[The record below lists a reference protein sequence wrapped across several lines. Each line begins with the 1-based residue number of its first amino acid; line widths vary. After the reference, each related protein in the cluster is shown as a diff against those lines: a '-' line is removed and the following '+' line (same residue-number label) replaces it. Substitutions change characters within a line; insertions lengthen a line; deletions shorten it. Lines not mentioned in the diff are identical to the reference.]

1 MMGTVKED
9 LEKELFIKYREYMD
23 VHSVREKVDS
33 FFLGLDKH
41 LNVLKD
47 LYLIWEK
54 FISADGDKEL
64 LDFFSYMSPIVSGLA
79 KALEVIG
86 NELEFAPRQ
95 GLLHGTKRRALRVFI
110 RFAEIKAKRIEDAVN
125 LLNRKDALE
134 SRGLSCEHVLN
145 HILDEIGL
153 LEQYITGTVPEELP
167 EDIKSKIDLFIELL
181 SKVKFFMVNLSSNRR
196 DEYPVDD
203 LNRMFNELFEVL
215 SEVKGMVTGD
225 VKASDRYLDTIGV
238 MVFEGAGSKTANK

>member
-1 MMGTVKED
+1 MEGEHEMNTVKED
-9 LEKELFIKYREYMD
+9 LEKELFTQYREYMD
-23 VHSVREKVDS
+23 VHFVREKVDS

-86 NELEFAPRQ
+86 NELEFAPGQ

-181 SKVKFFMVNLSSNRR
+181 LKANCFIVNLSSNRR

-203 LNRMFNELFEVL
+203 LNRMFNGLFEVL
-215 SEVKGMVTGD
+215 SEVKGMIVYD
-225 VKASDRYLDTIGV
+225 VKASDRYLDTIG
-238 MVFEGAGSKTANK
+238 GH

>member
-1 MMGTVKED
+1 MEGEHEMNTVKED
-9 LEKELFIKYREYMD
+9 LEKELFTQYREYMD

-47 LYLIWEK
+47 LYLIWGN
-54 FISADGDKEL
+54 FISTDDKEF

-86 NELEFAPRQ
+86 NELEFAPGQ

-153 LEQYITGTVPEELP
+153 LEKYVTGTVLPEELP

-181 SKVKFFMVNLSSNRR
+181 SKVKFFIVNLSSNRR

-203 LNRMFNELFEVL
+203 LNRMFNGLFEVL
-215 SEVKGMVTGD
+215 SEVKGMIVYD
-225 VKASDRYLDTIGV
+225 VKASDRYLDTIG
-238 MVFEGAGSKTANK
+238 GH

>member
-1 MMGTVKED
+1 MEGEHVMGTVKED
-9 LEKELFIKYREYMD
+9 LEKELFTQYREYMD
-23 VHSVREKVDS
+23 VHSVREEVDS
-33 FFLGLDKH
+33 LFNNLDKH
-41 LNVLKD
+41 FNVLKD

-54 FISADGDKEL
+54 FISTDDKEF

-86 NELEFAPRQ
+86 NELEFAPGQ

-125 LLNRKDALE
+125 LLNRKDAWG

-181 SKVKFFMVNLSSNRR
+181 LKANCFIVNLSSNRR

-203 LNRMFNELFEVL
+203 LNRMFNGLFEVL
-215 SEVKGMVTGD
+215 SEVKGMIVYD
-225 VKASDRYLDTIGV
+225 VKASDRYLDTIG
-238 MVFEGAGSKTANK
+238 GH